1 MQDLFNISVV
11 LTWLSRDS
19 HEPIVG
25 DSGSVPPSP
34 GMGDLAFV
42 CRSWKPAFVLS
53 SSEDGGSMRVIGH
66 PANVLLKGCE
76 PLGNPRTKC
85 RFYMVLRCFTRRIM
99 EVLGSIR
106 TNDPIDPPGTHPA
119 S

>member
-1 MQDLFNISVV
+1 MNQSLGIILDQQFHLA
-11 LTWLSRDS
+11 
-19 HEPIVG
+19 
-25 DSGSVPPSP
+25 

-66 PANVLLKGCE
+66 PDSQCPSQRLRASGKS
-76 PLGNPRTKC
+76 P
-85 RFYMVLRCFTRRIM
+85 FYMVLRCFTRRIM

-106 TNDPIDPPGTHPA
+106 TNDPTDPPGTHPA